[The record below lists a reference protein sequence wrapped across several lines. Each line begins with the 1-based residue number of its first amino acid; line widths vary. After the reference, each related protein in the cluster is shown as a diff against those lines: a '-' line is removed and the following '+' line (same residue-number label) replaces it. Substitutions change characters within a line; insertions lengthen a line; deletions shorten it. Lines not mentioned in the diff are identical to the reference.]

1 MSKELN
7 LSEFGSE
14 SILSEMEKLSVF
26 GGAGK
31 GDGDN
36 YGYNVGCNSGCTTH
50 EDDGCGSTYVDC

>member
-36 YGYNVGCNSGCTTH
+36 YGCYIGCNSGCTTH